1 MGKPAKKASKAELIA
16 EYESY
21 PKYPSRFDKKSAKD
35 YEDDGFDQA
44 RDYFKGLGKTFR
56 QDAVGKKQVRSS
68 MDALDAEA
76 ELQTT
81 MADFWLRLTRTEGR
95 WRRKNE
101 PPENPFQ
108 KKGRSRTAPQGKILD
123 WDKKWRKIAAYQ
135 AVKKVYENAGAAASI
150 SAGAALRATMMW
162 MTTNGGAVVGN
173 VSEMPGALLDKAM
186 AHPERLSIQSL
197 TLEQALRRKWVDA
210 KERVVW
216 MTRFELASQ
225 ALVSE
230 LKQHGLAQ
238 VAAETRSGR
247 PRTPDKDPVL

>member
-44 RDYFKGLGKTFR
+44 RDYFKGWGKTFR

-108 KKGRSRTAPQGKILD
+108 KKGRSRTAPQGK
-123 WDKKWRKIAAYQ
+123 
-135 AVKKVYENAGAAASI
+135 N
-150 SAGAALRATMMW
+150 
-162 MTTNGGAVVGN
+162 
-173 VSEMPGALLDKAM
+173 PGLGQ
-186 AHPERLSIQSL
+186 E
-197 TLEQALRRKWVDA
+197 VA
-210 KERVVW
+210 KDLGVPGRE
-216 MTRFELASQ
+216 E
-225 ALVSE
+225 
-230 LKQHGLAQ
+230 GL
-238 VAAETRSGR
+238 
-247 PRTPDKDPVL
+247 

>member
-44 RDYFKGLGKTFR
+44 TKYFKALGKTFR
-56 QDAVGKKQVRSS
+56 QNAVGKKQVRSS
-68 MDALDAEA
+68 MDALDAEV

-108 KKGRSRTAPQGKILD
+108 KKGRSRTAPQGK
-123 WDKKWRKIAAYQ
+123 
-135 AVKKVYENAGAAASI
+135 N
-150 SAGAALRATMMW
+150 
-162 MTTNGGAVVGN
+162 
-173 VSEMPGALLDKAM
+173 PGLGQ
-186 AHPERLSIQSL
+186 E
-197 TLEQALRRKWVDA
+197 VA
-210 KERVVW
+210 KDLGVPGRE
-216 MTRFELASQ
+216 E
-225 ALVSE
+225 
-230 LKQHGLAQ
+230 GL
-238 VAAETRSGR
+238 
-247 PRTPDKDPVL
+247 

>member
-1 MGKPAKKASKAELIA
+1 MGKLAKKASKAELIA

-162 MTTNGGAVVGN
+162 MTTSGGAVVGN
-173 VSEMPGALLDKAM
+173 VSEMPGALLDKAI

-225 ALVSE
+225 ALVYE
-230 LKQHGLAQ
+230 LKNMVLSK
-238 VAAETRSGR
+238 VAADTKPVR
-247 PRTPDKDPVL
+247 PRTPDKDRIF